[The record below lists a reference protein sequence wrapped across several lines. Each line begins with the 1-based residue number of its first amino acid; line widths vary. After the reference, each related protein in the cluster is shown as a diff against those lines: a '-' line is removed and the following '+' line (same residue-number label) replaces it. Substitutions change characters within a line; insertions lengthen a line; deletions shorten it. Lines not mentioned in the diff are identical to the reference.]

1 MLLGKNETVGCGE
14 GDWITCPGAQAQN
27 ARRRAGSNGSD
38 WVGVSAC
45 RYDPSKQDMLAV
57 GLLAL
62 EKILSEVLI
71 VSSSIWNDKD
81 LVIESESLY
90 S

>member
-1 MLLGKNETVGCGE
+1 MLGKNEPVGCGE
-14 GDWITCPGAQAQN
+14 GDWVTCPGVQAQN
-27 ARRRAGSNGSD
+27 ARRWAGSNGSD
-38 WVGVSAC
+38 WAGVSAC
-45 RYDPSKQDMLAV
+45 RYDTSKQDMLAV

-90 S
+90 R